1 MHPRRSYSRWR
12 LLLAAPRSGAEN
24 MARDSALQARAA
36 RTGETVF
43 SIYSWTRPTLSFG
56 RHQPAAGLYDVE
68 RIRSANVDVVR
79 RPTGGRAILHDHE
92 VTYSV
97 TAPVKDAAPLRETY
111 ARINRILLDGL
122 RRLGVD
128 VELASPAE
136 RAPAPSTRPC
146 FETPGEGELV
156 ARGSKLVGS
165 AQWRDEGALLQ
176 HGSILV
182 DDDQSS
188 LPSFAAAAA
197 AAVAGTGPQSDSI
210 PRPATLHALLGR
222 SPEIAEVASA
232 MFDAVRSLED
242 ELATEMAEEEIRGDT
257 MTHIPHF
264 LDEGWTWRR

>member
-1 MHPRRSYSRWR
+1 MHSRRSFSRWR
-12 LLLAAPRSGAEN
+12 LLLAEPRSGAEN
-24 MARDSALQARAA
+24 MARDSALQTRAA
-36 RTGETVF
+36 RNGETVF

-56 RHQPAAGLYDVE
+56 RHQPAAGLYDIE
-68 RIRSANVDVVR
+68 KIRSANVDVVR

-111 ARINRILLDGL
+111 SRINSILLDGL
-122 RRLGVD
+122 ARLGVD
-128 VELASPAE
+128 AELASPGD
-136 RAPAPSTRPC
+136 RAPTPSVRPC

-156 ARGSKLVGS
+156 VRGSKLVGS

-182 DDDQSS
+182 DDDQTS
-188 LPSFAAAAA
+188 LPLFAATRT
-197 AAVAGTGPQSDSI
+197 GTSIDSI

-242 ELATEMAEEEIRGDT
+242 EEATEMAEDEIHAET
-257 MTHIPHF
+257 MSHIPHF

>member
-1 MHPRRSYSRWR
+1 MHPRRSYTRWR

-56 RHQPAAGLYDVE
+56 RHQPAAGLYDIGK
-68 RIRSANVDVVR
+68 IRSANVDVVR
-79 RPTGGRAILHDHE
+79 RPTGGRAILHDRE

-97 TAPVKDAAPLRETY
+97 TAPLQGAAPLRETY

-122 RRLGVD
+122 GRLGVNA
-128 VELASPAE
+128 ELASTTA

-146 FETPGEGELV
+146 FEAPGEGELV
-156 ARGSKLVGS
+156 AGGSKLVGS
-165 AQWRDEGALLQ
+165 AQWRDDGALLQ

-188 LPSFAAAAA
+188 LPLFAAAANGA
-197 AAVAGTGPQSDSI
+197 SNDSI
-210 PRPATLHALLGR
+210 PQPATLHTLLGR
-222 SPEIAEVASA
+222 SPGIEEVATA
-232 MFDAVRSLED
+232 MFDAVRSRED
-242 ELATEMAEEEIRGDT
+242 EVASEMAEEEIREET
-257 MTHIPHF
+257 LSRIPHF